1 MYYISLSLRKALLA
15 GIFLVVDAARGKY
28 YERLLKLG
36 LERFAL
42 RPPTVISLRVAEQEP
57 KQKTRPK
64 KGEPIATQAPKR
76 HRVMDALKRA
86 ALRRTSTSR

>member
-1 MYYISLSLRKALLA
+1 MYYICLNPRKGLLA
-15 GIFLVVDAARGKY
+15 GVFLVAFAARGKY

-42 RPPTVISLRVAEQEP
+42 RGTTVISLRVAEQEP
-57 KQKTRPK
+57 KQKTRPN
-64 KGEPIATQAPKR
+64 KGEPIETPVPKR

>member
-1 MYYISLSLRKALLA
+1 M
-15 GIFLVVDAARGKY
+15 
-28 YERLLKLG
+28 LKLG

-42 RPPTVISLRVAEQEP
+42 KATALTSLRVAEQEP
-57 KQKTRPK
+57 KRKTRPK
-64 KGEPIATQAPKR
+64 KGEAIETRAPKR